1 VKYYGKGFRNRFR
14 NNKFSDGSN
23 RRWRADNSSECRR
36 RQDHTFC
43 CGIFKERGTAVVG
56 FSKKGELLV
65 GQAAKKQAVS
75 NPKKTVY
82 SIKRFMGRHY
92 DEVTAER
99 SQAGFVVVKGAKNDA
114 RVKIDSKEYTP
125 QEISAMVLRKMK
137 ADAEAYLGEK
147 ITEAVIT
154 VPAYFNDS
162 QRQATKEA
170 GKIAGLDV
178 LRIINEPTAASLS
191 YGLDKGHD
199 HKIMVFDLGGGTF
212 DVSILEL
219 GEGVFEVKATSGDNH
234 LGGDDWDQKIVQ
246 WLVGEIKKDQGI
258 DLSKDHTGMQ
268 RLKDAAEKAK
278 VELSGLT
285 TTDISLPFITA
296 GSDGQPIHFESN
308 LTRAKFEA
316 MTKDLLERA
325 VGPTKQVLADAELQP
340 SDIDKIILVGGST
353 RMPAVQDF
361 VKDYFGKEPYK
372 NINPDECVAM
382 GAAIQAGVLKGDV
395 KDVLLLD
402 VTPLSLGI
410 ETLGGVFTQLI
421 DRNTTIP
428 TRKSQVFSTAG
439 DNQTT
444 VDIHV
449 LQGER
454 PMATDNH
461 TLGRFQL
468 MGIPSAPRGI
478 PQIEVGFDIDAN
490 GILDVKAKD
499 LGTGKEQTIK
509 ITATTTLSKDEV
521 EAKVKEAEKFAA
533 EDEQKKERAEAL
545 NQGDTLVYSAEKTL
559 EDLKDKLTDDE
570 RKNIESGKDALAE
583 AIKAEDVERIK
594 SETES
599 LQKVMNEVA
608 TKVYQEAAQQQAQEQ
623 QAGGEESEEQGSSAK
638 KDETVVDADY
648 EVVDEDKK

>member
-1 VKYYGKGFRNRFR
+1 MAKVLGIDLGTT
-14 NNKFSDGSN
+14 
-23 RRWRADNSSECRR
+23 NSCMAVIEAGEPTVVPNAEGGRTTPS
-36 RQDHTFC
+36 
-43 CGIFKERGTAVVG
+43 VVG

-65 GQAAKKQAVS
+65 GQAGKKQMIS
-75 NPKKTVY
+75 NPQNTVY
-82 SIKRFMGRHY
+82 SIKRFMGRRF
-92 DEVTAER
+92 DEVENER
-99 SQAGFVVVKGAKNDA
+99 SQVGYEVIKGSKNDA
-114 RVKIDSKEYTP
+114 RVKIRDKQYTP
-125 QEISAMVLRKMK
+125 QEISAMILRKMK
-137 ADAEAYLGEK
+137 ADAENYLGQK

-170 GKIAGLDV
+170 GKIAGLEV

-199 HKIMVFDLGGGTF
+199 HKILVFDLGGGTF

-234 LGGDDWDQKIVQ
+234 LGGDDWDHRVIDL
-246 WLVGEIKKDQGI
+246 LVGEIKKEHGI
-258 DLSKDHTGMQ
+258 DLKKDPTAMQ
-268 RLKDAAEKAK
+268 RLKDAGEKAK
-278 VELSGLT
+278 IELSGLIS
-285 TTDISLPFITA
+285 TDISLPFITA
-296 GSDGQPIHFESN
+296 GADGQPVHYETS

-316 MTKDLLERA
+316 LTKDLLDRA
-325 VGPTKQVLADAELQP
+325 KGPTKQVLADAELQP

-353 RMPAVQDF
+353 RMPAVQEF

-382 GAAIQAGVLKGDV
+382 GAAIQAGVLKGEV

-410 ETLGGVFTQLI
+410 ETLGGVFTKLI
-421 DRNTTIP
+421 ERNTTIP
-428 TRKSQVFSTAG
+428 TKKSQVFSTAAE
-439 DNQTT
+439 NQTT

-454 PMATDNH
+454 SMAADNH

-468 MGIPSAPRGI
+468 MGIPPAPRGI
-478 PQIEVGFDIDAN
+478 PQIEVSFDIDAN

-499 LGTGKEQTIK
+499 LGTGQEQTIK

-521 EAKVKEAEKFAA
+521 EDKVREAEKFAA
-533 EDEQKKERAEAL
+533 DDEKKRERAEVM
-545 NQGDTLVYSAEKTL
+545 NQADTLVYSSEKTL
-559 EDLKDKLTDDE
+559 EDLKDKISEDE
-570 RKNIESGKDALAE
+570 KKQIEEGKEKLKE
-583 AIKAEDVERIK
+583 AIKTEDADGIK
-594 SETES
+594 TEMEG
-599 LQKVMNEVA
+599 LQKIMGEIA
-608 TKVYQEAAQQQAQEQ
+608 TKVYQEAAQKQAGQTQEPEEGAQQEQ
-623 QAGGEESEEQGSSAK
+623 TGEK
-638 KDETVVDADY
+638 KGDKVVDADY